1 MSLLKL
7 VSFSDDINTY
17 QSELWSDSLQTP
29 TSTQYAYSPQTPV
42 LSYAAPVSAP
52 IRTNVQH
59 ETPGRTEPIPLR
71 GRLLLAAPY
80 NSPFSEPIRADER
93 LEGKENTVFAPFGSR
108 ASIPALSGTSYNP
121 RKLPPIQTDLRKES
135 REILPDPPSIYSTMT
150 ASETL
155 SFDWDTTGGIGREVE
170 GSDRDTE
177 SFHWSLDAID
187 CVTPVESRGRMDIK
201 VEPNYS
207 PEPRNDRAGLTRQN
221 TAVIVKLL
229 RERRR
234 KAERTRSLCIK

>member
-1 MSLLKL
+1 MKL

-59 ETPGRTEPIPLR
+59 ETPGKQDRIPLR
-71 GRLLLAAPY
+71 GRLLPGPAAPY
-80 NSPFSEPIRADER
+80 NSPFSEPIRADQR
-93 LEGKENTVFAPFGSR
+93 LEVKENEIFAPFDSR

-121 RKLPPIQTDLRKES
+121 HKLPPIQTDLRKES
-135 REILPDPPSIYSTMT
+135 RETLPDSPSIYSTMT